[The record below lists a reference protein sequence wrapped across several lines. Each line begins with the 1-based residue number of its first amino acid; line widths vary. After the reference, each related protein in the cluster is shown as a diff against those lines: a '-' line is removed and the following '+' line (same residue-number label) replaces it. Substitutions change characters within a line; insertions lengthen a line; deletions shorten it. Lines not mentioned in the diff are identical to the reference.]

1 MYDISIIICSY
12 KHEKW
17 IERCLRSVLNQ
28 KLLEKNSFEII
39 LVDDCS
45 KDKTQKIIKQ
55 YKHFPNLKIIKNKKN
70 LGLPKSINLAMKKSS
85 GRYLMRVDSDD
96 YIQRYCLFMMK
107 FFLDYNRHYQAVNCD
122 YVKVN
127 ENEEILKRYNVQK
140 NYIAC
145 GVMFR
150 RECLFD
156 LGLYDESFR
165 MREGHDLLRRFLKKY
180 KLGHLEMPLY
190 KYRDHKKNRTKNKKT
205 VKKYENFLKLKNL
218 KK

>member
-12 KHEKW
+12 KHDKW

-28 KLLEKNSFEII
+28 KLVAKNSFEII

-45 KDKTQKIIKQ
+45 KDKTQNIIKQ

-96 YIQRYCLFMMK
+96 YIQRYSLFMMK

-122 YVKVN
+122 YIKVN
-127 ENEEILKRYNVQK
+127 ENEEILKRYNVRN

-156 LGLYDESFR
+156 LGLYDENFK
-165 MREGHDLLRRFLKKY
+165 MREGHDLLKRFLKKY
-180 KLGHLEMPLY
+180 KLGHLEIPLY
-190 KYRDHKKNRTKNKKT
+190 KYRDHKTNRTKNKVS
-205 VKKYENFLKLKNL
+205 VKKYEKILRLKR
-218 KK
+218 

>member
-28 KLLEKNSFEII
+28 KLIKKENFEII

-45 KDKTQKIIKQ
+45 KDKTKNIIEQ
-55 YKHFPNLKIIKNKKN
+55 YKHFKNLKIIINKKN
-70 LGLPKSINLAMKKSS
+70 FGLPKSINIAIKKSS

-96 YIQRYCLFMMK
+96 YIQRYCLFLMK

-122 YVKVN
+122 YVKVSQ
-127 ENEEILKRYNVQK
+127 NEEFIKRYNAKK
-140 NYIAC
+140 NQIAC

-156 LGLYDESFR
+156 LGLYDENFK
-165 MREGHDLLRRFLKKY
+165 MKEGHDLLNRFLKKY

-190 KYRDHKKNRTKNKKT
+190 KYRNHEKNRTKNKIIL
-205 VKKYENFLKLKNL
+205 KKYEKILKLK
-218 KK
+218 K